1 MLSGTPHGRNQ
12 LGRVDRQTAD
22 IGRTQGV
29 IDRLQI
35 GGGQYQGV
43 VAQGG
48 LDGQGRPCAGGSDG
62 RAIVEQGDAQRQLV
76 PAHQGQ
82 VGERHAGGEHD
93 GHGGQVNEDIHISVW
108 RVVS

>member
-1 MLSGTPHGRNQ
+1 MISWRTATLISDEVRWDPSSGHEDQLSDQVDALGTPHGRNQ

-48 LDGQGRPCAGGSDG
+48 LDGQG
-62 RAIVEQGDAQRQLV
+62 
-76 PAHQGQ
+76 PA
-82 VGERHAGGEHD
+82 VCRRE
-93 GHGGQVNEDIHISVW
+93 
-108 RVVS
+108 